1 MTRMGPGNRKHTIL
15 SPARCQWN
23 DSRSSGGKKE
33 TNFPNHLFSDK
44 EQIYKPTLLSIFQQE
59 KVVLGQ
65 LITQMLHLTGD
76 LCSFLPCHIQYGFQ
90 KNSPRSCV

>member
-1 MTRMGPGNRKHTIL
+1 MGWGRGTPTFPHKGGGVLEGSDPTSMGPGNRKYTIL
-15 SPARCQWN
+15 SQARCQWN

-59 KVVLGQ
+59 KVVLGK
-65 LITQMLHLTGD
+65 LITQMLT
-76 LCSFLPCHIQYGFQ
+76 
-90 KNSPRSCV
+90 